1 MQTLFTSSHNRP
13 ALTGFALLTFPVL
26 FWTAVFSE
34 QLFHNGF
41 LQENLIMKIDHA
53 SSLLSILLFIVF
65 PLIALLV
72 NLFYIARFH
81 IYREAEEWVTVFRF
95 RPMAVN
101 LAIIIFS
108 AVNIFILSGYSI
120 TENFIITAR

>member
-1 MQTLFTSSHNRP
+1 MKTAFTSTHNKP
-13 ALTGFALLTFPVL
+13 ALIGFALLTFPVL
-26 FWTAVFSE
+26 FWIAVTSE

-53 SSLLSILLFIVF
+53 SSLLSILLFVIF
-65 PLIALLV
+65 PLAALLI
-72 NLFYIARFH
+72 NLFYIVRLTVH
-81 IYREAEEWVTVFRF
+81 KEAEEWTTVFRF
-95 RPMAVN
+95 RPQAAN

-108 AVNIFILSGYSI
+108 AINILILFSYSI